1 MKSFMLFFVKYK
13 LQINFVLV
21 LFWIYIIYDA
31 LSSDD
36 FKFQKII
43 VPLLFILF
51 GIYSISETIKSNKPK
66 SED

>member
-13 LQINFVLV
+13 LQINLVLV

-31 LSSDD
+31 LSSGD

-43 VPLLFILF
+43 VPILFILF
-51 GIYSISETIKSNKPK
+51 GIYSISETIKNNKPK